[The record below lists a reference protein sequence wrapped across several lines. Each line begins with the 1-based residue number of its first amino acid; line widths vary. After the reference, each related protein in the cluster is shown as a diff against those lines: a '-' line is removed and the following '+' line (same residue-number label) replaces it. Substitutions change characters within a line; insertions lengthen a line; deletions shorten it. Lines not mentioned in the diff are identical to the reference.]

1 MAVTLIAWSTTY
13 PLPGHVL
20 KSQIQSVSQT
30 LSRLSLKATIF
41 CADAISDGEAKS
53 GLELPSI
60 RPPQLA
66 PLSFQ
71 TRRAMSPIG
80 TLRHSA
86 RRIIFGRS
94 WSNSRQRSARR
105 LKSYAAIDPE
115 RPSGLMRR
123 KFGTPF
129 VSDQMSNARP
139 IATPNT

>member
-1 MAVTLIAWSTTY
+1 MAVALIAWSTTY

-66 PLSFQ
+66 ASFMCAQHGHRLGGGSPPARWSQRAKQ
-71 TRRAMSPIG
+71 TAERRSVRPACRKRG
-80 TLRHSA
+80 AKLRA
-86 RRIIFGRS
+86 
-94 WSNSRQRSARR
+94 
-105 LKSYAAIDPE
+105 D
-115 RPSGLMRR
+115 
-123 KFGTPF
+123 
-129 VSDQMSNARP
+129 
-139 IATPNT
+139 

>member
-1 MAVTLIAWSTTY
+1 MAVALIAWSTTY

-66 PLSFQ
+66 ASFAFQ
-71 TRRAMSPIG
+71 TIVAMLLVAHSGLRGDG
-80 TLRHSA
+80 TLRTRLGKS
-86 RRIIFGRS
+86 G
-94 WSNSRQRSARR
+94 QRSILVRA
-105 LKSYAAIDPE
+105 
-115 RPSGLMRR
+115 
-123 KFGTPF
+123 
-129 VSDQMSNARP
+129 SDDANDL
-139 IATPNT
+139 

>member
-1 MAVTLIAWSTTY
+1 MAVALIAWSTTY

-66 PLSFQ
+66 PSFAFQ
-71 TRRAMSPIG
+71 TIVAMSLVALSVIRG
-80 TLRHSA
+80 TATFWQLLRQSGHA
-86 RRIIFGRS
+86 E
-94 WSNSRQRSARR
+94 R
-105 LKSYAAIDPE
+105 L
-115 RPSGLMRR
+115 
-123 KFGTPF
+123 
-129 VSDQMSNARP
+129 
-139 IATPNT
+139 